1 MTTRTMPHGVRAE
14 LFGDLT
20 ETNAPS
26 ASQPLLAKARQIFGF
41 VPNLAVTM
49 AAVPAALESY
59 FHNLQAFGETPL
71 TPIEQQIVLMAVSRV
86 NGAEYSLAIH
96 AGLATKLGAS
106 PDIVHGVG
114 TGGSVADIRLG
125 ALRRF
130 AETLTIGRGHV
141 ADHDIEAFL
150 AAGYDREAV
159 ISVAFGVAIKTF
171 ANALAHLARTPVDS
185 AFAPALASLRS

>member
-1 MTTRTMPHGVRAE
+1 PLRARDQLHRNRQRPPRFPGTHLGQDRRVMEERMTTRTMPHGVRAE

-96 AGLATKLGAS
+96 AGL
-106 PDIVHGVG
+106 
-114 TGGSVADIRLG
+114 
-125 ALRRF
+125 
-130 AETLTIGRGHV
+130 
-141 ADHDIEAFL
+141 
-150 AAGYDREAV
+150 
-159 ISVAFGVAIKTF
+159 
-171 ANALAHLARTPVDS
+171 
-185 AFAPALASLRS
+185 